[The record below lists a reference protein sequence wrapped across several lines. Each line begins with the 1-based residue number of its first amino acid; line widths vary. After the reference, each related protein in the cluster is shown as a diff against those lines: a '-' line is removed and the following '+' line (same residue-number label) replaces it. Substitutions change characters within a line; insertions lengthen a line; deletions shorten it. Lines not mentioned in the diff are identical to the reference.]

1 MAGFVEGDVVVVAFP
16 FSDLTSSKR
25 RPALILAKSGSN
37 DFILAQITSKNVGDE
52 HAVEIDATDFE
63 SGGLNVTSNARPNKL
78 FTAEA
83 KIIAYKAGTLK
94 REKTDQVVA
103 AINRLLENGG

>member
-1 MAGFVEGDVVVVAFP
+1 MVLPFP

-25 RPALILAKSGSN
+25 RPALILAKSGAN
-37 DFILAQITSKNVGDE
+37 DFVLSQITSKSVGDNY
-52 HAVEIDATDFE
+52 AVEIGAADFDN
-63 SGGLNVTSNARPNKL
+63 GGLNVTSNIRPNKL

-83 KIIAYKAGTLK
+83 SIIAYKAGSVNT
-94 REKTDQVVA
+94 EKTDAVVA